1 MEIKDFIKEALLQIV
16 DGVSTTNEALQDK
29 GASIPTKGLI
39 GEGVLFR
46 VEEDNTTKHCI
57 KVDFDIA
64 VALTQEESTKLEGS
78 IRTSGEGKLNIVPL
92 LSKVGLGVNAN
103 GAASKETKDDGQTIH
118 RIRCTIPLSLP
129 DSPNEEV
136 ISYGRPLLQVRQE
149 VKGRT
154 D

>member
-1 MEIKDFIKEALLQIV
+1 MGQREIFTTKLIRLKNNYGNKGLYKGALLQIV
-16 DGVSTTNEALQDK
+16 DGVSTANEALQDK

-46 VEEDNTTKHCI
+46 IEEDNTTKHCI

-92 LSKVGLGVNAN
+92 LSKVWLGVNAN
-103 GAASKETKDDGQTIH
+103 GAASRETKDDGQTIH

-129 DSPNEEV
+129 DSLNE
-136 ISYGRPLLQVRQE
+136 
-149 VKGRT
+149 
-154 D
+154 

>member
-1 MEIKDFIKEALLQIV
+1 MGQREIFTTKLIRLKNNYGNKGLYKGALLQIV
-16 DGVSTTNEALQDK
+16 DGVSTANEALQDK

-103 GAASKETKDDGQTIH
+103 GAASRETKDDGQTIH

-129 DSPNEEV
+129 DSLNE
-136 ISYGRPLLQVRQE
+136 
-149 VKGRT
+149 
-154 D
+154 

>member
-1 MEIKDFIKEALLQIV
+1 MGQREIFTTKLIRLKNNYGNKGLYKGALLQIV
-16 DGVSTTNEALQDK
+16 DGVSTANEALQDK

-103 GAASKETKDDGQTIH
+103 GAASRETKDDGQTIH

-129 DSPNEEV
+129 DSPNE
-136 ISYGRPLLQVRQE
+136 
-149 VKGRT
+149 
-154 D
+154 

>member
-16 DGVSTTNEALQDK
+16 DGVSTANEALQKK
-29 GASIPTKGLI
+29 GAFIPTKGLI

-46 VEEDNTTKHCI
+46 VEEGNTTKHCI

-64 VALTQEESTKLEGS
+64 VALTLTQEESTKLEGS

-129 DSPNEEV
+129 DSSNE
-136 ISYGRPLLQVRQE
+136 
-149 VKGRT
+149 
-154 D
+154 

>member
-16 DGVSTTNEALQDK
+16 DGVSTANEALQEK
-29 GASIPTKGLI
+29 GAFIPTKGLI

-46 VEEDNTTKHCI
+46 VEKD
-57 KVDFDIA
+57 A

-103 GAASKETKDDGQTIH
+103 GAASRETKDDGQTIH

-129 DSPNEEV
+129 DSPNE
-136 ISYGRPLLQVRQE
+136 
-149 VKGRT
+149 
-154 D
+154 

>member
-1 MEIKDFIKEALLQIV
+1 MGQREIFTTKLIRLKNNYGNKGLYKGALLQIV
-16 DGVSTTNEALQDK
+16 DGVSTANEALQDK

-103 GAASKETKDDGQTIH
+103 GAASRETKNDGQTIH

-129 DSPNEEV
+129 DSPNE
-136 ISYGRPLLQVRQE
+136 
-149 VKGRT
+149 
-154 D
+154 

>member
-1 MEIKDFIKEALLQIV
+1 LGQREIFTTKLIRLKNNYGNKGLYKGALLQIV
-16 DGVSTTNEALQDK
+16 DGVSTANEALQDK

-103 GAASKETKDDGQTIH
+103 GAASRETKDDGQTIH

-129 DSPNEEV
+129 DSLNE
-136 ISYGRPLLQVRQE
+136 
-149 VKGRT
+149 
-154 D
+154 

>member
-1 MEIKDFIKEALLQIV
+1 MEIKDFIKEALLQIA
-16 DGVSTTNEALQDK
+16 DGVSTANEALQDK
-29 GASIPTKGLI
+29 GAFIPTKGLI

-46 VEEDNTTKHCI
+46 VEEGNTTKHCI

-103 GAASKETKDDGQTIH
+103 GAASRETKDDGQTIH

-129 DSPNEEV
+129 DSPNE
-136 ISYGRPLLQVRQE
+136 
-149 VKGRT
+149 
-154 D
+154 

>member
-16 DGVSTTNEALQDK
+16 DGVSTANEALQDK

-92 LSKVGLGVNAN
+92 LSKVGLDVNAN
-103 GAASKETKDDGQTIH
+103 GAASRETKDDEQTIH

-129 DSPNEEV
+129 DSLNE
-136 ISYGRPLLQVRQE
+136 
-149 VKGRT
+149 
-154 D
+154 

>member
-16 DGVSTTNEALQDK
+16 DGVSTANEALQDK
-29 GASIPTKGLI
+29 GAFIPTKGLI

-46 VEEDNTTKHCI
+46 VEEGHTTKHCI

-103 GAASKETKDDGQTIH
+103 
-118 RIRCTIPLSLP
+118 
-129 DSPNEEV
+129 
-136 ISYGRPLLQVRQE
+136 
-149 VKGRT
+149 
-154 D
+154 

>member
-1 MEIKDFIKEALLQIV
+1 MKLIRLKNNYGNKGLYKGSITPNSRWRFNCKR
-16 DGVSTTNEALQDK
+16 STTGK
-29 GASIPTKGLI
+29 RSIHSHKGLV

-46 VEEDNTTKHCI
+46 VEEGHTTKHCI

-103 GAASKETKDDGQTIH
+103 GAASRETKDDGQTIH

-129 DSPNEEV
+129 DSPNE
-136 ISYGRPLLQVRQE
+136 
-149 VKGRT
+149 
-154 D
+154 

>member
-1 MEIKDFIKEALLQIV
+1 MEIKDFIKETLLQIV
-16 DGVSTTNEALQDK
+16 DGVSTANEALQDK
-29 GASIPTKGLI
+29 AFIPTKGLI

-46 VEEDNTTKHCI
+46 VEEGNTTKHCI

-103 GAASKETKDDGQTIH
+103 GAASRETKDDGQTIH

-129 DSPNEEV
+129 DSPNE
-136 ISYGRPLLQVRQE
+136 
-149 VKGRT
+149 
-154 D
+154 